1 MKNLFKYLLISIVFA
16 IFFGTVNAFSQS
28 ENAKISNLIEQKK
41 NFNKKNKSSVVY
53 KIQLYNGIENQAF
66 KIKRE
71 FEQSFPEYKTM
82 IVYKEPEWKTQVG
95 IFKNRLEAD
104 RALLIIQQKYTGA
117 IVLEDKI

>member
-41 NFNKKNKSSVVY
+41 SFNKNNKSSVVY

-71 FEQSFPEYKTM
+71 FEQSFPEYKTL

-104 RALLIIQQKYTGA
+104 RALLVIQQKYAGA